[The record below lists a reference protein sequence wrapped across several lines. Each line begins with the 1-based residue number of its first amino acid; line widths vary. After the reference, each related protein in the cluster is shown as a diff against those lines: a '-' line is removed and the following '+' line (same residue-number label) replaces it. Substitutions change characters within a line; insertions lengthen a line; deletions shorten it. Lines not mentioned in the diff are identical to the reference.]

1 MRIVSVEP
9 LDKRRSRVLG
19 DGGLAFVL
27 YSGEIRHY
35 QIEEG
40 KELAEETYQE
50 ILESVLCKRARER
63 LLYLL
68 KLSDKTESQLR
79 KKLDEGLYP
88 RKAVEAAIAFGKRYG
103 YIDDVRYAENYVA
116 LKGGRKSRRQIAY
129 ELRQKGIGEEIVR
142 ECLEENPVDE
152 DSQIKKWLEK
162 RGFDPE
168 TADEKEWGK
177 TVAFLSR
184 KGFSYT
190 AILDI
195 MHKKY

>member
-27 YSGEIRHY
+27 YGGEIRHY

-88 RKAVEAAIAFGKRYG
+88 REAVEAAIAFGKRYG

-129 ELRQKGIGEEIVR
+129 ELRQ
-142 ECLEENPVDE
+142 ENPVDE